1 MSNWRPPAGTT
12 TLIEPVDPLPGH
24 ETLTA
29 TVREDDRLV
38 LDLGASP
45 RPDKD
50 IDVVA
55 SFFMPDSLLRVSGVL
70 VTDTDGLY
78 ELVVKDIERVQRRA
92 SERVDIELSASLVV
106 LDAAGPIQSVLG
118 HTHNVSIGGCR
129 VVTAEKLPAGRDAM
143 LSLHLIDDQ
152 KPVVAQATVLD
163 VTHDEAAWDYRLMF
177 TAIDSEDRERI
188 RRLVS
193 V

>member
-1 MSNWRPPAGTT
+1 MSHWRPPAGTT
-12 TLIEPVDPLPGH
+12 TLVEPVDPAPGH

-29 TVREDDRLV
+29 TVREDDRLL

-45 RPDKD
+45 RPAAD

-55 SFFMPDSLLRVSGVL
+55 SFFMPDALLRVTGVL
-70 VTDTDGLY
+70 VAEADGLF
-78 ELVVKDIERVQRRA
+78 ELVVMDIEHVQRR
-92 SERVDIELSASLVV
+92 SSDRVDIELLASLLV

-129 VVTAEKLPAGRDAM
+129 VLTAVRLPPGRDAM
-143 LSLHLIDDQ
+143 VSLHLIDDQ

-163 VTHDEAAWDYRLMF
+163 VSQKDTAWDYRLMF
-177 TAIDSEDRERI
+177 TAIDTDDRERI
-188 RRLVS
+188 RRMVAA
-193 V
+193 

>member
-1 MSNWRPPAGTT
+1 MSHWRPPAGTT
-12 TLIEPVDPLPGH
+12 TLVEPLDPAPGH

-45 RPDKD
+45 RPAAN

-55 SFFMPDSLLRVSGVL
+55 SFFMPDALLRVTGVL
-70 VTDTDGLY
+70 VAEPDGLY
-78 ELVVKDIERVQRRA
+78 ELVVKDIDRVQRRS
-92 SERVDIELSASLVV
+92 SERVDIELFASLVM

-129 VVTAEKLPAGRDAM
+129 VVTAQPLPSGRDAM
-143 LSLHLIDDQ
+143 VSLHLIDDQ
-152 KPVVAQATVLD
+152 RPVVAQATVLD
-163 VTHDEAAWDYRLMF
+163 VAKDDAAWDYRLMF
-177 TAIDSEDRERI
+177 TAIDTEDRERI
-188 RRLVS
+188 RRMVAA
-193 V
+193 